1 MKRLILAVT
10 VVVMVLS
17 LAGCSWLSNNSDDD
31 TRTWSK
37 DRTSDTDIL
46 SENDVRLIDIS
57 VDSRDFST
65 TEIDV
70 STCPKALAVGVGSCN
85 VEVP

>member
-1 MKRLILAVT
+1 MKRLFLAVA
-10 VVVMVLS
+10 VLALALS
-17 LAGCSWLSNNSDDD
+17 LTGCSWLSGNSDDD

-46 SENDVRLIDIS
+46 SENDVRLINVQ
-57 VDSRDFST
+57 VDARDFST

-70 STCPKALAVGVGSCN
+70 STCPKALSVGIGSCN